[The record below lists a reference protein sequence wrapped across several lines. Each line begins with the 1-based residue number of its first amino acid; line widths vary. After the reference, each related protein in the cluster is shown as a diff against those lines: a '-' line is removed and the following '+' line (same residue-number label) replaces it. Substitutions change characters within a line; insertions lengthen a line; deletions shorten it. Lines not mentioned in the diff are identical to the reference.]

1 VNEQHLHPS
10 SYCYQYPR
18 PSVTV
23 DIALFTFYHG
33 RLMTLLIRRKHDPY
47 AGRWA
52 FPGGF
57 VDMDEDLTDAAR
69 RELEEETGIAGV
81 ALEQLRAFGA
91 PGRDPRTRVITIAY
105 MALLDPEQARTLH
118 PRGGDDAAEA
128 RWWDA
133 CKPPPLAFD
142 HDQILNYALERL
154 RVRSGAGESAELD
167 DSNCD

>member
-1 VNEQHLHPS
+1 
-10 SYCYQYPR
+10 
-18 PSVTV
+18 V
-23 DIALFTFYHG
+23 DITLFTLSHG

-57 VDMDEDLTDAAR
+57 VDMDEDLVDAAR
-69 RELEEETGIAGV
+69 RELEEETGVAGV
-81 ALEQLRAFGA
+81 ALEQLRTFGA
-91 PGRDPRTRVITIAY
+91 LGRDPRTRVITVAY
-105 MALLDPEQARTLH
+105 MAFLDPDQARSLH

-142 HDQILNYALERL
+142 HDQILNYALEQL
-154 RVRSGAGESAELD
+154 RAQLGAGESAEWD